1 LSEDEELRKAAE
13 RALADIHNRDIPG
26 EKVVKEVAILFR
38 INPGRSSGSGIE
50 ELYISNLSLPVD
62 LEFLPLYWLGRAE
75 KLSSITLLR
84 KIFENESSANV
95 KEELVTAVGIHDAS
109 APVFAFLKQVVNSKE
124 DQEVRESAVFWSGQ
138 QNSQD
143 ALNFLIATADNDPS
157 KQIREEA
164 VFAISQIELP
174 EATRALINLAKNGK
188 DQEVQEEAIFGLGQ
202 KASKQ
207 AEIAL
212 EDFAYNHEDY
222 ELQKS
227 AVFALS
233 QLSGDAG
240 VPKLIQIAKTHPF
253 PKIRKEAIFW
263 LSQSDDPRAL
273 DTLVEIVQQR

>member
-1 LSEDEELRKAAE
+1 LSTAKKTRRCGKARFSGAGS
-13 RALADIHNRDIPG
+13 R
-26 EKVVKEVAILFR
+26 IL
-38 INPGRSSGSGIE
+38 
-50 ELYISNLSLPVD
+50 
-62 LEFLPLYWLGRAE
+62 
-75 KLSSITLLR
+75 
-84 KIFENESSANV
+84 KI
-95 KEELVTAVGIHDAS
+95 
-109 APVFAFLKQVVNSKE
+109 

-164 VFAISQIELP
+164 VFAISQI
-174 EATRALINLAKNGK
+174 NLAKNGK
-188 DQEVQEEAIFGLGQ
+188 DQEVQEEAIFWLGQ